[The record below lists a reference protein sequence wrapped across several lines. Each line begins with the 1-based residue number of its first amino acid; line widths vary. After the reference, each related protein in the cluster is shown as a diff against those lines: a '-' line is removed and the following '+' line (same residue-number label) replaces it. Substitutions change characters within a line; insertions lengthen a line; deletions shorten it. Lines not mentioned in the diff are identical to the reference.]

1 MAREANQQTF
11 TEPAVADLSAKQ
23 YYAVARASGAA
34 GVDVAVAA
42 KNMDGILQ
50 NKPTSGQAASVARS
64 GNSKA
69 AITSG
74 SAVLVGSLL
83 EVDTGG
89 TLKLLAAGFPVA
101 KALEANGSLAAVAL
115 IEVAILPSNSL
126 FV

>member
-1 MAREANQQTF
+1 MAKEANQQTF
-11 TEPAVADLSAKQ
+11 TEPAIADLSAKQ
-23 YYAVARASGAA
+23 YYAVARASAAA

-50 NKPTSGQAASVARS
+50 NKPTSGQAASVCRS
-64 GNSKA
+64 GNTKA

-74 SAVLVGSLL
+74 SAVLIGSLL

-89 TLKLLAAGFPVA
+89 TLKLLASGIVVA

-115 IEVAILPSNSL
+115 ITVELLPSNAA